1 MLKITCDRFIEKY
14 TESRPVGP
22 RPSPAYLVI
31 QQKGKKKKREKDERK
46 EARKIFNIILVC

>member
-22 RPSPAYLVI
+22 GPSPAYLVI

>member
-31 QQKGKKKKREKDERK
+31 QQKRKKKKEKDERK